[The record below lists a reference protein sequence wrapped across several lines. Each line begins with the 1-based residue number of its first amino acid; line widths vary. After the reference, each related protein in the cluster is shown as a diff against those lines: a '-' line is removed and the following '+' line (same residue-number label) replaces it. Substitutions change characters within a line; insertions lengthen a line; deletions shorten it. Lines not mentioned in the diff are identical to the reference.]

1 MSGAL
6 LERASGILGDPLS
19 GLRRRI
25 AIRRARQPRLAPAS
39 PAPADFWRAWERL
52 EELEAR
58 EEREEAM
65 AQIDDLKAALDRL
78 VTANRQLVSVVGA
91 IREHNGS
98 LAAQLAAQPDPA
110 AVQALIVE
118 AAAAAD
124 EAERALAPP
133 APEGPSS

>member
-1 MSGAL
+1 MPGPL
-6 LERASGILGDPLS
+6 RERAPGLLGDPLS

-25 AIRRARQPRLAPAS
+25 AIRWALLPRPAPAS

-78 VTANRQLVSVVGA
+78 VTANRQLVSAVGA
-91 IREHNGS
+91 IREHNGN
-98 LAAQLAAQPDPA
+98 LATQLAAQPDPA
-110 AVQALIVE
+110 AVQALIAE

-133 APEGPSS
+133 VLEDRPS